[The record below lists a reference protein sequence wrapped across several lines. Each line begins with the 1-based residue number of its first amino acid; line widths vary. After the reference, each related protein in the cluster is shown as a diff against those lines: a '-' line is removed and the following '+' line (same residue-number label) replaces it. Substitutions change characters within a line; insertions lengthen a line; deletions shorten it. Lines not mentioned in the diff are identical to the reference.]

1 MAKKIIL
8 CVLFVSAFYPIMS
21 QQKSDDAASKENDIF
36 QDKQSAYTRSLTRI
50 IAELEKSI
58 EIRLKDLEAKHDQL
72 VVLRPELKNKQTI
85 VTEDIPYVIDEGYES
100 NLYKYISF
108 VFEEGGKVKEIRLG
122 SKKKRI
128 HYEYAYENKTMIFV
142 PPRVIDTKIV
152 LERADRIETT
162 VLNHISYDNQ
172 IRALRYIEA
181 SLRSSI
187 YRMDVMMVLYKET
200 KDRRNLYQISI

>member
-1 MAKKIIL
+1 MTKKFSSFIL
-8 CVLFVSAFYPIMS
+8 FMFLVFPLMS
-21 QQKSDDAASKENDIF
+21 QKKETVAEKENDIF

-50 IAELEKSI
+50 ISDLEKSI
-58 EIRLKDLEAKHDQL
+58 DIRLKDLEAKHDQL
-72 VVLRPELKNKQTI
+72 IVLRPELKNKQTI
-85 VTEDIPYVIDEGYES
+85 VTEDIPFVIDEGYES

-108 VFEEGGKVKEIRLG
+108 EFADGKVKEIRLG

-128 HYEYAYENKTMIFV
+128 HYEYAYENKTMIFT
-142 PPRVIDTKIV
+142 PPIVSETKII
-152 LERADRIETT
+152 LERADRTETT
-162 VLNHISYDNQ
+162 ILNHISYDNQ

>member
-1 MAKKIIL
+1 
-8 CVLFVSAFYPIMS
+8 MS

>member
-8 CVLFVSAFYPIMS
+8 AILLICISIPVMS
-21 QQKSDDAASKENDIF
+21 QQQKREPDASKENDIF
-36 QDKQSAYTRSLTRI
+36 QDKQSAYTKSLTRI
-50 IAELEKSI
+50 INELEKSI
-58 EIRLKDLEAKHDQL
+58 EVRLKDLEAKHDQL
-72 VVLRPELKNKQTI
+72 IVLRPELKNKQTI
-85 VTEDIPYVIDEGYES
+85 VTEDIPFVYDEGYES

-108 VFEEGGKVKEIRLG
+108 SFEEGKVKEIRLG

-128 HYEYAYENKTMIFV
+128 HYEYAYENKTMIFT
-142 PPRVIDTKIV
+142 PPTVSNTKIV
-152 LERADRIETT
+152 LERSDRVETT
-162 VLNHISYDNQ
+162 VLSHISYDNQ
-172 IRALRYIEA
+172 IKALRFIEA

>member
-1 MAKKIIL
+1 MTKKFFIIT
-8 CVLFVSAFYPIMS
+8 LFTLVIFPLMS
-21 QQKSDDAASKENDIF
+21 QQKNESDAGKENDIF
-36 QDKQSAYTRSLTRI
+36 QDKKSAYTRSLTRI
-50 IAELEKSI
+50 IGDLEKSI
-58 EIRLKDLEAKHDQL
+58 EVRLKDLEAKHDQL
-72 VVLRPELKNKQTI
+72 IVLRPELKNKQTI
-85 VTEDIPYVIDEGYES
+85 VTEDIPFVIDEGYES

-108 VFEEGGKVKEIRLG
+108 EFTDGKIKEIRLG

-128 HYEYAYENKTMIFV
+128 HYEYAYENKTMVFT
-142 PPRVIDTKIV
+142 PPVVNETKII
-152 LERADRIETT
+152 LERADRTETT
-162 VLNHISYDNQ
+162 ILNHISYDNQ